1 MTKIFCELGE
11 DLVLELDGHATGSPE
26 ACAGISA
33 LVEAL
38 GSYIEAD
45 KGHHL
50 YAVHECR
57 VEPGSCTFRVK
68 GDETA
73 TEVYRLVC
81 IGLAQIAMACPEQ
94 VSISWN

>member
-1 MTKIFCELGE
+1 MTKIFCETGDEL
-11 DLVLELDGHATGSPE
+11 LLELDGHATGSPE

-38 GSYIEAD
+38 GSYIKAD
-45 KGHHL
+45 LGQHL
-50 YAVHECR
+50 DTVHECR
-57 VEPGSCTFRVK
+57 VEPGSCAFRVK

-73 TEVYRLVC
+73 AEVFRLVC